1 MDRISLALIALLIA
15 APAFAQEPVGCD
27 KFKWPVD
34 HERALLANPSQ
45 AQSGGEMQKP
55 NDAAVMVTL
64 VPFADAHLPMAP
76 ERTPKSPDSYAG
88 FVRVSGLPKPGTY
101 RITLSQG
108 AWIDVIQN
116 GHELKSIT
124 SSSATGCEG
133 VRKSVKF
140 ELPTGPFIIQLSGT
154 IAHAIAVAVTPD

>member
-1 MDRISLALIALLIA
+1 MDRIFHALVAILIA

-27 KFKWPVD
+27 KFKWPLD
-34 HERALLANPSQ
+34 HERTLLTNPSQ
-45 AQSGGEMQKP
+45 APSGGEMQKP
-55 NDAAVMVTL
+55 IDMAVMLTL

-101 RITLSQG
+101 KITLSQG